1 MGRRKTT
8 FEFIQ
13 EAQAVHGDLYD
24 YSKVDYQS
32 GKKKVLIIDPE
43 YGEFWQAAG
52 NHLTGQGNPKRGKL
66 RGGKTRKKTTE
77 QFIKEA
83 TKVHGGLYDYSKTEY
98 QDSSTKVFIIDPD
111 YGEFWQLPLAHL
123 KGFGSFKRG
132 VDKSKK
138 SRIKSLDVF
147 IKEAAEI
154 HGDLYDYSKV
164 EYINTHTKVLIID
177 PDYGEFWQ
185 TPRNHL
191 SGQGNPKRGVI
202 KSQKSQTDT
211 TEDFVRKAI
220 EIHDD
225 LYDYSKVKYV
235 DSYTKVLIIDPDYG
249 EFWQAP
255 NSHLKGVGN
264 PARKGG
270 VRITTDEFIKRAKAI
285 HGDLYDYSKV
295 RYKGAFEKVLIND
308 LEYGEFWQEANQ
320 HLQGSGNPQRSG
332 NVKLDRNEFI
342 KRAKA
347 IHGGFYNY
355 SKVEYVNIDTP
366 VVIIDI
372 DYGEFVQ
379 RPEVHL
385 RGAGHPSR
393 SHYGFDSQKPA
404 ILYYLRINNG
414 EAYKIGITGNSLVE
428 RFGSDM
434 QHINVVKI
442 WEYKVG
448 EGAYIREQEILL
460 KYAEFKYTGD
470 YLLKSGNTELFFKDV
485 LGLDV

>member
-255 NSHLKGVGN
+255 NSHLQGVGSPN
-264 PARKGG
+264 RGIESARKL
-270 VRITTDEFIKRAKAI
+270 RLKTREKFIKDANLI

-295 RYKGAFEKVLIND
+295 EYIGA
-308 LEYGEFWQEANQ
+308 
-320 HLQGSGNPQRSG
+320 
-332 NVKLDRNEFI
+332 
-342 KRAKA
+342 KR
-347 IHGGFYNY
+347 
-355 SKVEYVNIDTP
+355 E
-366 VVIIDI
+366 VVIICSKH
-372 DYGEFVQ
+372 GEFAQ
-379 RPEVHL
+379 TPNSHL
-385 RGAGHPSR
+385 RGSGCAKCVGRNRTTDEFVVQARKVHGGL
-393 SHYGFDSQKPA
+393 YDYSQ
-404 ILYYLRINNG
+404 
-414 EAYKIGITGNSLVE
+414 V
-428 RFGSDM
+428 
-434 QHINVVKI
+434 
-442 WEYKVG
+442 EYKK
-448 EGAYIREQEILL
+448 AHKKILIIDP
-460 KYAEFKYTGD
+460 D
-470 YLLKSGNTELFFKDV
+470 YG
-485 LGLDV
+485 